1 IAGGSLVLLLFLIG
15 IFVTATSEHSM
26 IEERLGKYIE
36 EEAQAAK
43 EKGERSTPVGD
54 WVETKIEKYHWGA
67 SIARELA
74 RADLKLRT
82 GEYLALMFIVGV
94 GVGALAWYLGGQ
106 SVIFGLIGV
115 IIGARLPRMYVKRLQ
130 GQRLMRF
137 NDQLADMLNLMVNGL
152 RAGYSTMQAM
162 EAVAKEMPA
171 PICDEFRR
179 VVQEMQLGLPMDRAL
194 DNLLRRIPSDDL
206 DLVIA
211 AINVQREVGG
221 NLAEILDTISHT
233 IRERVRIKGE
243 IRVLTAQVVYSGRF
257 LAMMPL
263 FISLALWVLNRPYM
277 MQFFNPETRTIGL
290 IMLTVGAIMIIAG
303 YFVMMRI
310 ADIEV

>member
-1 IAGGSLVLLLFLIG
+1 MNIILIAGGSLVLLLFLIG

-54 WVETKIEKYHWGA
+54 WVETKIEKYHWGS

-106 SVIFGLIGV
+106 SIIFGLIGV
-115 IIGARLPRMYVKRLQ
+115 IIGATLPRMYVKRLQ

-137 NDQLADMLNLMVNGL
+137 NDQLA
-152 RAGYSTMQAM
+152 
-162 EAVAKEMPA
+162 E
-171 PICDEFRR
+171 
-179 VVQEMQLGLPMDRAL
+179 
-194 DNLLRRIPSDDL
+194 
-206 DLVIA
+206 
-211 AINVQREVGG
+211 
-221 NLAEILDTISHT
+221 
-233 IRERVRIKGE
+233 
-243 IRVLTAQVVYSGRF
+243 
-257 LAMMPL
+257 
-263 FISLALWVLNRPYM
+263 
-277 MQFFNPETRTIGL
+277 
-290 IMLTVGAIMIIAG
+290 
-303 YFVMMRI
+303 
-310 ADIEV
+310 